1 MKKAFKFL
9 LKVFL
14 GIIAFIV
21 LYGIAAY
28 SLSKITVEEEK
39 NSSPDLAIY
48 ILTNGVHT
56 DLVLPVHTDSMDWS
70 RLLPYANILSKDSNY
85 AYIAFGWGD
94 KGFYLQTPEWKDL
107 KASVAFRAM
116 FGLST
121 TAIHTTY
128 HHELVE
134 SEHCRKI
141 MLSKTQY
148 QRLSQY
154 ILSSFQLNEDNKF
167 SFISTNAVYGQD
179 DAFYE
184 AQGRYHL
191 FHTCNTWANNGLKEA
206 GLRCCFW
213 TPHCSAIFEKYSN
226 TEQ

>member
-1 MKKAFKFL
+1 MKKALKFL

-14 GIIAFIV
+14 GIIAFII

-28 SLSKITVEEEK
+28 SLSNITVEEEK
-39 NSSPDLAIY
+39 NSNPDLAIY

-56 DLVLPVHTDSMDWS
+56 DLVLPVHADSMDWS

-85 AYIAFGWGD
+85 SFIAFGWGD

-121 TAIHTTY
+121 TAMHITY
-128 HHELVE
+128 HHQLEV

-141 MLSKTQY
+141 MLSKKQY
-148 QRLSQY
+148 QRLCQY
-154 ILSSFQLNEDNKF
+154 IISSFQVDEEKKLR
-167 SFISTNAVYGQD
+167 FIPTTAVYGQD

-191 FHTCNTWANNGLKEA
+191 FHTCNTWANSGLKEA

-213 TPHCSAIFEKYSN
+213 TPHGSAIFEKYTNSA
-226 TEQ
+226 Q